1 MLPRPVP
8 ELTRRQWEFIV
19 ERLDKPAPR
28 KMQLRL
34 QEALAAA
41 REIKFEECRAFTGGS
56 DYDGDANKTG
66 ISIWRMIILKEEMAL

>member
-1 MLPRPVP
+1 MRPLTPERLAFLPASGRVNQMLPRPVP

-41 REIKFEECRAFTGGS
+41 REIRIEE
-56 DYDGDANKTG
+56 
-66 ISIWRMIILKEEMAL
+66 